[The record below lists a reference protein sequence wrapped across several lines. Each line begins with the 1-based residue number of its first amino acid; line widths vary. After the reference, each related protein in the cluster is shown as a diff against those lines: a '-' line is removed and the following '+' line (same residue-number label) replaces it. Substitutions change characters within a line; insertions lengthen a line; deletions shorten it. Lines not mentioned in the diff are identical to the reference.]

1 MNIQNPMEEIEAI
14 NRTHTKPAHLLLAGD
29 SKASVDGL
37 ESLLLKAGAS
47 RSENLGKNCQEVLD
61 EIPGFGRR
69 SFCML
74 KPPEQKPAAP
84 DGINSEEVH
93 LLFLYKDP
101 SKFIAD
107 RIAVEITIETALRD
121 WLERTSEVLALTR
134 RKGSSMTLLNADSAL
149 NAPVELIR
157 ELNLRL
163 SLQLNSAGSHSRQS
177 ESEIDSI
184 SWLVARYAIQQNQAA
199 RLALSELE
207 ARSISPGT
215 DASPVSQ
222 VIESYR
228 NSARAN
234 KEELV
239 HLEKEKELLALQV
252 KQLREE
258 LKMTF
263 DAKQD
268 AESTNQQFAKDIDQL
283 RNNLHSVES
292 ELNQTRREAESKV
305 VHMAREI
312 EQLKSDLRWTSIQ
325 LKDRESNLEN
335 ISRTLSWRMTAPLR
349 WTLDLFSKN

>member
-61 EIPGFGRR
+61 EIPGFGRK

-107 RIAVEITIETALRD
+107 RIAVEITIETAL
-121 WLERTSEVLALTR
+121 
-134 RKGSSMTLLNADSAL
+134 
-149 NAPVELIR
+149 R

-239 HLEKEKELLALQV
+239 HLEKENELLALQV

-258 LKMTF
+258 LKKTF